1 MGAGVTLRNVPAM
14 TIVLALAG
22 CVASPTVD
30 MSAARFALNQAQP
43 LARTYAAPELAA
55 AKAKLAQ
62 AEQALAHDEPSRAR
76 RLAEEAEIDARMAW
90 ALAENERS
98 RHP

>member
-1 MGAGVTLRNVPAM
+1 MTLRNISAM
-14 TIVLALAG
+14 SVVLALAG
-22 CVASPTVD
+22 CLDAATVD
-30 MSAARFALNQAQP
+30 MTPAQVALEQARP

-55 AKAKLAQ
+55 AQAKLAQ
-62 AEQALAHDEPSRAR
+62 AEQALAHDAPSEAR

-98 RHP
+98 RRP